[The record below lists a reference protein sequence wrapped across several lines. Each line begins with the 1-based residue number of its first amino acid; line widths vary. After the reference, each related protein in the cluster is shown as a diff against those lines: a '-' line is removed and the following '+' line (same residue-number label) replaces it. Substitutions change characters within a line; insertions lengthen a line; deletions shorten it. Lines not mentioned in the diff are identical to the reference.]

1 MDTLMQTSTA
11 LSSVLRQSGW
21 GWRKLG
27 QVFDPREHREWA
39 GSHAQVPTVLVMAD
53 RLRVYYADRGPDGR
67 SFPTFIDLDRDD
79 PTRLLACHR
88 SPVLGM
94 GAPGAFDDEG
104 VMPAWVHQH
113 EGQVWMYYSGWNR
126 RLTVPYHNATGL
138 AVSEDGGRSFR
149 RAYEGPVLD
158 RTPEEPYLAVTPWIE
173 CEPAEPQV
181 RRAGAPRA
189 GRASHAA
196 RWQAWYI
203 SGERWVEVAGR
214 HEPVYVIRHARS
226 DDGVHWQRRAVTCVE
241 QAHPLEAFSH
251 PTVLREGGRY
261 HLWYCHRHSLD
272 YRDGSGAYRIG
283 YAWSDDGERFVR
295 CDDRAGIEASATG
308 WDSTMMCYPSVARVG
323 TRTYL
328 FYNGNGFGQ
337 SGIGVAILEGRLPG
351 RAACAAGQATEG
363 PIP

>member
-1 MDTLMQTSTA
+1 MDTAMHDAPCTPSRPADAMPSTG
-11 LSSVLRQSGW
+11 RWQ
-21 GWRKLG
+21 WRKLG
-27 QVFDPREHREWA
+27 QVFDPRAHRDWA
-39 GSHAQVPTVLVMAD
+39 GSHAQVPTVLVMPD
-53 RLRVYYADRGPDGR
+53 RLRVYYADRGADGR
-67 SFPTFIDLDRDD
+67 SFPTFIDVDRDD
-79 PTRLLACHR
+79 PTRLLHCER
-88 SPVLGM
+88 SPVLDLGR
-94 GAPGAFDDEG
+94 PGTFDDEG
-104 VMPAWVHQH
+104 VMPAWVHH
-113 EGQVWMYYSGWNR
+113 REGRVWMYYSGWNR

-138 AVSEDGGRSFR
+138 AVSDDGGIRFR

-173 CEPAEPQV
+173 CEPMAPQDL
-181 RRAGAPRA
+181 RQPGRGAV
-189 GRASHAA
+189 HAM

-203 SGERWVEVAGR
+203 SGERWVEVDGKY
-214 HEPVYVIRHARS
+214 EPVYVIRHARS

-295 CDDRAGIEASATG
+295 CDDQAGIGPSAEG
-308 WDSTMMCYPSVARVG
+308 WDSTMVCYPSVVRVG
-323 TRTYL
+323 ARTYL

-351 RAACAAGQATEG
+351 RPWAGTGPTAEG
-363 PIP
+363 